1 MKALKITW
9 MGQSRRNAL
18 GLVEVEQD
26 VKVPLLVLD
35 IAVELADILDGE
47 NLLPVVRVSKG
58 CQGST
63 PCARPDV
70 ELVERP

>member
-18 GLVEVEQD
+18 GPCSEGLVEVEQD

-35 IAVELADILDGE
+35 IAVELADILEVDVAE
-47 NLLPVVRVSKG
+47 KSLVVVMVAVR
-58 CQGST
+58 
-63 PCARPDV
+63 RRF
-70 ELVERP
+70 L

>member
-18 GLVEVEQD
+18 SPCSEELVEVEQD

-35 IAVELADILDGE
+35 IAVELADILEVDVAE
-47 NLLPVVRVSKG
+47 KSLVVVMVAVR
-58 CQGST
+58 
-63 PCARPDV
+63 RRF
-70 ELVERP
+70 L

>member
-35 IAVELADILDGE
+35 IAAELADPPSLMSTFSFG
-47 NLLPVVRVSKG
+47 
-58 CQGST
+58 T
-63 PCARPDV
+63 PCPW
-70 ELVERP
+70 

>member
-18 GLVEVEQD
+18 GPCSEGLVEVEQD
-26 VKVPLLVLD
+26 AEVPLLVLD
-35 IAVELADILDGE
+35 CKLTDILDGE
-47 NLLPVVRVSKG
+47 ILLPVVRVSRG

-63 PCARPDV
+63 PCARP
-70 ELVERP
+70 

>member
-18 GLVEVEQD
+18 GPCSEGLVEVEQD
-26 VKVPLLVLD
+26 AKVPLLVLD

-47 NLLPVVRVSKG
+47 ILLPVVRVSRG

-63 PCARPDV
+63 PCARP
-70 ELVERP
+70 